1 MHKIVIMGA
10 GRMGSL
16 IRRLAE
22 AARDEA
28 GEPVF
33 EVVAQIGFDLT
44 ELEGAPAADALIDFS
59 NVATFEA
66 VVAYVRRCSCA
77 LVSGTTGYSEAQMAE
92 LRALGEGAPVLWSG
106 NYSLGV
112 AALRHLVAQATRE
125 LPAFDVEI
133 VETHHNQKADAP
145 SGTAKMLLDEVV
157 GAHEAAGDGVY
168 APVYGRS
175 GMCGARDAR
184 EVGVHALR
192 GGTVAGVHE
201 VHFFGPS
208 EELTLT
214 HRAESREIFVHGAL
228 AAAQKLIGRDPGF
241 YTFDQIMFG

>member
-66 VVAYVRRCSCA
+66 VAAYVRRCGCA

-92 LRALGEGAPVLWSG
+92 LRALGERWCSGRYYRQGA
-106 NYSLGV
+106 
-112 AALRHLVAQATRE
+112 
-125 LPAFDVEI
+125 
-133 VETHHNQKADAP
+133 
-145 SGTAKMLLDEVV
+145 
-157 GAHEAAGDGVY
+157 
-168 APVYGRS
+168 
-175 GMCGARDAR
+175 
-184 EVGVHALR
+184 
-192 GGTVAGVHE
+192 
-201 VHFFGPS
+201 
-208 EELTLT
+208 T
-214 HRAESREIFVHGAL
+214 HRGPA
-228 AAAQKLIGRDPGF
+228 
-241 YTFDQIMFG
+241 DQTNRQGCRYI